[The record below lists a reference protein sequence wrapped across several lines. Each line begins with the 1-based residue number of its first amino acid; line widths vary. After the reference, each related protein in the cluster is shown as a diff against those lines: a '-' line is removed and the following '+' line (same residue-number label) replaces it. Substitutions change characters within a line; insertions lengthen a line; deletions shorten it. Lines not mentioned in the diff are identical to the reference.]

1 MRYTLIAADKSNQL
15 SINIPEEIISKKVPL
30 KKSILKK
37 TKVTKRKITK
47 ETPKPKPL
55 KTLKKSKQFAQSLAK

>member
-30 KKSILKK
+30 KVNTKKDKGHQTKDHKGNTK
-37 TKVTKRKITK
+37 TKTI
-47 ETPKPKPL
+47 ENP
-55 KTLKKSKQFAQSLAK
+55 